1 MTRRFCKCPTWWIRI
16 EEKTGLKKFV
26 GGTSAGTS
34 IAALKCILALST
46 SIDFSSRKAKLSLS
60 DLEKLTG
67 LSRPKVIEGLK
78 FLTELLII
86 KVDKTSHVHEYELTE
101 APQDGNWAKIPYERI
116 RKHLSEI
123 PNRGVIPLTA
133 LKIYLLLVS
142 IRPNKSD
149 SVPIGYDTL
158 VAYLGVQ
165 RSHIRPA
172 LDILYSHTLI
182 RITLSDESKERHNV
196 YTISGL

>member
-1 MTRRFCKCPTWWIRI
+1 MPRRFCKCPTWWIRI
-16 EEKTGLKKFV
+16 DEKSGLKKF
-26 GGTSAGTS
+26 GGGSSTGTS
-34 IAALKCILALST
+34 IAALKCILAISV

-78 FLTELLII
+78 LLTEFQII
-86 KVDKTSHVHEYELTE
+86 KVDKTSHVYEYELTE
-101 APQDGNWAKIPYERI
+101 TKDVYWAKVPYERV
-116 RKHLSEI
+116 RKHLAEI

-142 IRPNKSD
+142 IRPNNSE
-149 SVPIGYDTL
+149 SVPIGYETL
-158 VAYLGVQ
+158 VAYLGAQ
-165 RSHIRPA
+165 RSQIRSA

-182 RITLSDESKERHNV
+182 RITHSDESKDRHNV